1 MCGRYYV
8 DDDTA
13 KEIERIIRVAEEKTA
28 SITNKPILLASG
40 DIRPTD
46 RAPILMADDQS
57 LCCHMQKW
65 GLPGFDGKQVLF
77 NARSESALT
86 KPTFREAMMKRRI
99 VVPAAGFYE
108 WNSRKEKSTFYR
120 KNHPAIFMAGLYN
133 PYEEGGRFVILT
145 TAANPSMEPVHDRM
159 PLLLEEEEIMP
170 WMLNLDAAKEIL
182 LKVPYLLER
191 GTEFEQMSLF

>member
-13 KEIERIIRVAEEKTA
+13 REIERIIRIADEKVRNMT
-28 SITNKPILLASG
+28 TG
-40 DIRPTD
+40 DIHPTD
-46 RAPILMADDQS
+46 MAPILMADDRA

-65 GLPGFDGKQVLF
+65 GFPGFDKKQVIF
-77 NARSESALT
+77 NARSESALE
-86 KPTFREAMMKRRI
+86 KPTFRDAMTKRRI

-120 KNHPAIFMAGLYN
+120 KNHPILFIAGLYN
-133 PYEEGGRFVILT
+133 PYEEGNRFVILT
-145 TAANPSMEPVHDRM
+145 TSANTSMEPVHDRM
-159 PLLLEEEEIMP
+159 PLLLEEDELLP
-170 WMLNLDAAKEIL
+170 WILDLNAAKEIL

-191 GTEFEQMSLF
+191 KTEFEQMSLF

>member
-13 KEIERIIRVAEEKTA
+13 KEIERIIRMAEEKAA
-28 SITNKPILLASG
+28 SITNEPILLASG

-46 RAPILMADDQS
+46 KAPILMADDRTI
-57 LCCHMQKW
+57 CCRMQKW

-86 KPTFREAMMKRRI
+86 KPTFRDAMVNRRI

-133 PYEEGGRFVILT
+133 PYEEGRRFVILT

-159 PLLLEEEEIMP
+159 PLLLDEEEILP
-170 WMLNLDAAKEIL
+170 WMLNLHAAKEIL

>member
-13 KEIERIIRVAEEKTA
+13 KEIERIIRMAEEKAA
-28 SITNKPILLASG
+28 SITNEPILLASG

-46 RAPILMADDQS
+46 KAPILMADDRTI
-57 LCCHMQKW
+57 CCRMQKW

-86 KPTFREAMMKRRI
+86 KPTFRDAMVNRRI

-159 PLLLEEEEIMP
+159 PLLLDEEEILP
-170 WMLNLDAAKEIL
+170 WMLNLHAAKEIL

>member
-13 KEIERIIRVAEEKTA
+13 QEIERIIRQAEEKVAKATQ
-28 SITNKPILLASG
+28 TPLVLQPG
-40 DIRPTD
+40 DIHPTD
-46 RAPILMADDQS
+46 MAPILMADDRT

-65 GLPGFDGKQVLF
+65 GLPGFDGKQVIF
-77 NARSESALT
+77 NARSESALE
-86 KPTFREAMMKRRI
+86 KLTFREAVAKRRI

-108 WNSRKEKSTFYR
+108 WNRRKEKSTFYR
-120 KNHPAIFMAGLYN
+120 KNHPALFMAGLYN
-133 PYEEGGRFVILT
+133 PYEKVNRFVILT

-159 PLLLEEEEIMP
+159 PLLLEEEDILP
-170 WMLNLDAAKEIL
+170 WMFDPDAAKEIL

-191 GTEFEQMSLF
+191 KTEFEQLSLF